1 MANGQKDI
9 AVVTGGASGI
19 GLATVEVLAGRDI
32 VVIAVDRD
40 ADKLAALEKRQG
52 IYPLCGDV
60 SSADTWEAVIALSRT
75 QLDAAPNL
83 YVANAATVIVGTT
96 LELSDDDWFTIF
108 ETNLMG
114 TVRGARALL
123 PGMIAAGKGAMV
135 LMGSIDAFMAEQG
148 LAAYCATKGAIL
160 QFSRV
165 LALDHARQG
174 IRVNCVCPGVT
185 DTPLFRYHLSKSD
198 DPEAVLAARTQ
209 RNPLGRLLTPEDIAR
224 TVAFLLSD
232 EAAGI
237 TGAQV
242 PVDAGLSTGFEFRS
256 GEAWGDMV

>member
-1 MANGQKDI
+1 MATATSDI

-19 GLATVEVLAGRDI
+19 GLATVEVLAERGI
-32 VVIAVDRD
+32 QVIAVDRNQ
-40 ADKLAALEKRQG
+40 DKLAELENRDR
-52 IYPLCGDV
+52 IHPLHGDV
-60 SSADTWEAVIALSRT
+60 SSNDTWDAVVARANADLG
-75 QLDAAPNL
+75 APPNMF
-83 YVANAATVIVGTT
+83 VANAATVIVGTT
-96 LELSDDDWFTIF
+96 LELSDNDWHTIF

-135 LMGSIDAFMAEQG
+135 LIGSIDGFMAEQG

-160 QFSRV
+160 QFSKV
-165 LALDHARQG
+165 LAVDHARQG

-198 DPEAVLAARTQ
+198 APDAVLAARTD
-209 RNPLGRLLTPEDIAR
+209 RNPSGRLLAPEDIAR

-237 TGAQV
+237 TGALV
-242 PVDAGLSTGFEFRS
+242 PVDAGLSTSFEFRS
-256 GEAWGDMV
+256 GAEWGDMV